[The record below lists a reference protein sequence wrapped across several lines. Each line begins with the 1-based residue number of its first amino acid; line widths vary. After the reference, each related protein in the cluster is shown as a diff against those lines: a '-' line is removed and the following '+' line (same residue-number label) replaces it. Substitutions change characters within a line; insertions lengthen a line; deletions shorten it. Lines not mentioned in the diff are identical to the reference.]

1 MVLRLIDPPPDAL
14 ETVRKYVLPAG
25 DTTAHGAHELSTGKP
40 QPIYNSSIQALDE
53 KRLLAAAQLTGWQY
67 ILLSGSDSNR
77 IDCVVEV
84 TQAGD
89 GKDKGSPLSPD
100 VRYPA
105 AYGEAIN
112 ETIVKAEKI
121 AGDYD
126 LRMLRVPSVSL
137 LAVWLHDAVKGD
149 LLFPVPPAPTMLR
162 KQSMFTEGELTEAL
176 RPLVNQRYVK
186 G

>member
-14 ETVRKYVLPAG
+14 ETVRTYVLPAG
-25 DTTAHGAHELSTGKP
+25 DSTSKGARQLSTGKP

-67 ILLSGSDSNR
+67 ILLKGSHSNR

-84 TQAGD
+84 TQVGD
-89 GKDKGSPLSPD
+89 VKDKGSPLSPD

-112 ETIVKAEKI
+112 KAIIEAEKI
-121 AGDYD
+121 ADNYD

-137 LAVWLHDAVKGD
+137 LTVWLHDPVKGD
-149 LLFPVPPAPTMLR
+149 LLFPVSPAPTMLR
-162 KQSMFTEGELTEAL
+162 GQAMFTEGELTEAL
-176 RPLVNQRYVK
+176 RPLVDQRYVK